1 MSDSPQPLYPDLLGV
16 ITQNKRLNLDVVQA
30 ALTSRP
36 NKVAA
41 GQNFEI
47 LILLQNASDVDVDV
61 LLELHLPDKDQ
72 QGKKGMFFSK
82 SARLLV
88 GLQPAEVG
96 YVVLPA
102 SCSPKTTPAEKYP
115 FRVDLKVTH
124 LDKTL
129 KPQRLRSAQGGEAV
143 PFAELSESQR
153 RTLIS
158 LRSLSWEAPPNA
170 RHSLEA
176 KLAITPPNIAPLRD
190 FKAEWVSLWTLK
202 DLQDKS
208 QLLGRMG
215 EYLGAFLPH
224 LNRAEMLRPLLDA
237 TQALFTRAGYPLK
250 PAESIVISKLLTH
263 VLCDIGS
270 ANKPVIRQPT
280 ASATQTM
287 PAVVNS
293 APVDPEHNL
302 LSLFQGP
309 PYWYKKLIEILTY
322 EPRLRLY
329 PEKVVKELL
338 YEDLVEDAIGH
349 SFYMLKVLGLYDVGT
364 KSEVLN
370 WAGRVRQALSQNGA
384 LDYASVYMPLVLGGV
399 MVNNRLNLRGEMVRD
414 TLHAVQSAH
423 ESRRAEIKPEF
434 AFIGDILHGLVDSNM
449 DKYD

>member
-1 MSDSPQPLYPDLLGV
+1 MSDSLQPLYPDLLGV

-30 ALTSRP
+30 ALASRP
-36 NKVAA
+36 SKVAA
-41 GQNFEI
+41 GQDFEI

-102 SCSPKTTPAEKYP
+102 SCSPKTAPAEKYP

-143 PFAELSESQR
+143 PFAELSETQR
-153 RTLIS
+153 RALIS
-158 LRSLSWEAPPNA
+158 LRSLSWEALPNA

-176 KLAITPPNIAPLRD
+176 TLAVTPPNVAPLRD
-190 FKAEWVSLWTLK
+190 FKAEWISLWTLK

-208 QLLGRMG
+208 QLLGRMS

-224 LNRAEMLRPLLDA
+224 LNRAEMLRPMLDA
-237 TQALFTRAGYPLK
+237 TQAIFTRAGYPLK
-250 PAESIVISKLLTH
+250 LAEAIVISKLLTH

-270 ANKPVIRQPT
+270 ANKPVIQQT

-287 PAVVNS
+287 PAL
-293 APVDPEHNL
+293 APTALPDPEHDL

-309 PYWYKKLIEILTY
+309 PRWYKNLIEILTY

-338 YEDLVEDAIGH
+338 YEDLVEDSIGH
-349 SFYMLKVLGLYDVGT
+349 SFYMLKVLGLYDVGP
-364 KSEVLN
+364 KSEVLG
-370 WAGRVRQALSQNGA
+370 WAGRVRQALGQNGA
-384 LDYASVYMPLVLGGV
+384 LDYILVYMPLVLGGV

-423 ESRRAEIKPEF
+423 ETRREEIKPEF

-449 DKYD
+449 DKYE